1 MPILGKLQEFLD
13 LSGVSYTHTVHPLA
27 YTAREVACAE
37 HVPPQEVAKVVIV
50 FASGEYKMLVLPASK
65 VVDFQEVRDAL
76 GCNTARL
83 ATETELSR
91 LFPDCDLGAMPPFGN
106 LYNMKVLMDANLLA
120 DERIIFNAG
129 THRDVVHLSQEDYRR
144 LVQPE
149 VVHLAREVVM
159 HSAW

>member
-1 MPILGKLQEFLD
+1 
-13 LSGVSYTHTVHPLA
+13 LA

-120 DERIIFNAG
+120 DEHIIFNAG

-149 VVHLAREVVM
+149 VVHLAREIVM

>member
-1 MPILGKLQEFLD
+1 MPILDKLQEFLD

-37 HVPPQEVAKVVIV
+37 HVAPQDVAKVVIV

-83 ATETELSR
+83 ATHTDPPPI
-91 LFPDCDLGAMPPFGN
+91 FPHLDRDRMPPRGN
-106 LYNMKVLMDANLLA
+106 LSDMPL
-120 DERIIFNAG
+120 
-129 THRDVVHLSQEDYRR
+129 
-144 LVQPE
+144 P
-149 VVHLAREVVM
+149 
-159 HSAW
+159 